1 MPECQ
6 KKQGL
11 AHQWASWVLFH
22 RWWVI
27 ALCTLITFLAA
38 YGAQYLAFS
47 NNHRVYFGEENPQ
60 LIALEKMEKVYTKN
74 DNVTFVFSPKQGDVF
89 SSDVL
94 AALNDITERAWQM
107 PYSSRVDSITNY
119 QHSYSYEGDLI
130 IENLVPDVT
139 TMDDQARENI
149 KKVALNEPLL
159 VNKLLSP
166 NAKVTAINIAILL
179 PRIDEAK
186 ELPEVVEFA
195 QQLLRDIESEYPF
208 IDAYLTGGVMMDNAF
223 VEATKKDIDIL
234 IPLSFATMLIVLSVL
249 VGGLMGT
256 IGTLFVIAF
265 SIAGAMGLGGY
276 IGFPLTPPSVAAP
289 IIILAIAI
297 ANCVHLLTSYRQ
309 YYYAALS
316 NATASYRQ
324 QRHDALHRSLV
335 SNSKPIIIAST
346 TTAIGF
352 LSMNLSDVPP
362 FQHLGNLVAMGVML
376 SLLFSLSFLPAL
388 LSLLPLSK
396 RQPWAIHLF
405 SMERLAD
412 CVIRHYHRFFWGVGI
427 VAVILVASI
436 SRNELNDV
444 FVHYFDEKSEFR
456 QDTDFVLE
464 NLTGFY
470 NIEYSMESG
479 QANGIYAPEFL
490 QQVDGFSAW
499 LREQPEV
506 IHVNTVTDI
515 IKRLNKNM
523 FDDDEAMYRLPED
536 RELIAQYILLYEMS
550 LPYGLDLNNQINVN
564 KSSVRLLVTIETLST
579 AAVLD
584 FESRAQQWL
593 KDHSPNV
600 SSSVGTG
607 TVMMFSYIGQR
618 NIVSM
623 LLGTTIALVL
633 ISLVLMA
640 AFKSVSLGII
650 SLLPNLIP
658 AAMGFGLWGLLVGE
672 VGLAL
677 STASAMTLG
686 IVVDDTVHFL
696 TKYHHAR
703 TVLVHSVEDAIR
715 YAYKTVGKALVTTT
729 IILVAGF
736 LVLASSGFELNSG
749 MGMLTAIVITIA
761 LLVDLLFLPAV
772 LMKLKRYS

>member
-1 MPECQ
+1 MCE
-6 KKQGL
+6 KKNQ
-11 AHQWASWVLFH
+11 QWATWVLRY
-22 RWWVI
+22 RWWVML
-27 ALCTLITFLAA
+27 LCVTMTIVAA
-38 YGAQYLAFS
+38 YGAGHLAFS

-60 LIALEKMEKVYTKN
+60 LVALEKMEKVYAKN
-74 DNVTFVFSPKQGDVF
+74 DNVTFVFSSKDSDVF
-89 SSDVL
+89 TAEVL
-94 AALNDITERAWQM
+94 AALSDITERAWQM
-107 PYSSRVDSITNY
+107 PYSSRVDSLANF
-119 QHSYSYEGDLI
+119 QHSYSSEGDLI
-130 IENLVPDVT
+130 IESLVPESDVIGGLN
-139 TMDDQARENI
+139 DLERDRI
-149 KKVALNEPLL
+149 KKIALAEPFLI
-159 VNKLLSP
+159 NKLLSP
-166 NAKVTAINIAILL
+166 NGKVTAVNVAILL
-179 PRIDEAK
+179 PRIDEEK
-186 ELPEVVEFA
+186 ELPEVVAFA
-195 QQLLRDIESEYPF
+195 QQLLRDVESDYPF
-208 IDAYLTGGVMMDNAF
+208 LDAYLTGGVMMDNAF
-223 VEATKKDIDIL
+223 VEATKKDIDTL
-234 IPLSFATMLIVLSVL
+234 IPLSFVVMLLVLSVL
-249 VGGLMGT
+249 VGGIVGT
-256 IGTLFVIAF
+256 LGTLFVIAF

-297 ANCVHLLTSYRQ
+297 ANCVHLLTTYREQ
-309 YYYAALS
+309 YYESFQSAVDSGKTASQQRYAALH
-316 NATASYRQ
+316 Y
-324 QRHDALHRSLV
+324 SL
-335 SNSKPIIIAST
+335 SANIKPITIAST

-388 LSLLPLSK
+388 LSVLPVSGRK
-396 RQPWAIHLF
+396 PFSVTLF
-405 SMERLAD
+405 PMVRLAEG
-412 CVIRHYHRFFWGVGI
+412 VIRHYQKLFWGVGI
-427 VAVILVASI
+427 IAVMLVVSI
-436 SRNELNDV
+436 SKNELNDV
-444 FVHYFDEKSEFR
+444 FVHYFDEQSEFR
-456 QDTDFVLE
+456 QDTDFVLD

-479 QANGIYAPEFL
+479 QTNGIYAPDFL
-490 QQVDGFSAW
+490 RQVDSFSTW

-523 FDDDEAMYRLPED
+523 FDDDESMYRLPTD
-536 RELIAQYILLYEMS
+536 RELAAQYILLYEMS
-550 LPYGLDLNNQINVN
+550 LPYGLDLNNQINVD
-564 KSSVRLLVTIETLST
+564 KSSVRLLVTIKTLST
-579 AAVLD
+579 GAVLA

-593 KDHSPNV
+593 KNYSPDV

-623 LLGTTIALVL
+623 LLGTTVALVL

-640 AFKSVSLGII
+640 AFKSIPLGIV

-703 TVLVHSVEDAIR
+703 RVLTHSVEDAIR
-715 YAYKTVGKALVTTT
+715 YAYKTVGNALVTTT
-729 IILVAGF
+729 IVLVAGF

-749 MGMLTAIVITIA
+749 MGLLTAIVITIA

-772 LMKLKRYS
+772 LMKLKRV